1 MGIVKDIID
10 AGKDLFRNTSNV
22 ADKVGKYNKK
32 SFARGANDQTFQFP
46 CIISDTIPIDMAS
59 TITRNLDRVYA
70 SFVQIYLSANG
81 VVDLNYIRNPRQ
93 FVAQYKTNFSLE
105 STNDFTD
112 EEVEIME
119 SVNKHYNVFYNGK
132 P

>member
-1 MGIVKDIID
+1 
-10 AGKDLFRNTSNV
+10 
-22 ADKVGKYNKK
+22 
-32 SFARGANDQTFQFP
+32 
-46 CIISDTIPIDMAS
+46 MAS

-105 STNDFTD
+105 STDDNDFTSFRAKD
-112 EEVEIME
+112 IDSFVEW
-119 SVNKHYNVFYNGK
+119 YNEHVYDLRGYPYSSRFL
-132 P
+132 

>member
-1 MGIVKDIID
+1 MGIVKDIVD
-10 AGKDLFRNTSNV
+10 TGKEIFRNISN
-22 ADKVGKYNKK
+22 ADDKINKVNKK

-46 CIISDTIPIDMAS
+46 CIISDSIPIDMAS

-93 FVAQYKTNFSLE
+93 FVQQYTPK
-105 STNDFTD
+105 
-112 EEVEIME
+112 
-119 SVNKHYNVFYNGK
+119 
-132 P
+132 